1 MGGRSPG
8 RWHHASSA
16 LLVGILVACR
26 VAEVGASPKLSALS
40 FNGDVAT
47 LSPTFDPDTLSYN
60 ANVST
65 DRTSLQLDYT
75 VLPET
80 DQTFTVA
87 TTVAQ
92 PSGKRRALL
101 ATTDALAIAPGHN
114 DISLT
119 VTRTSD
125 AAATTYAVRVTS
137 YSLDSHVSLQGLA
150 LNIGSTAVPLGGQ
163 GFHALTRSY
172 DVTVDY
178 TVTAV
183 SITPT
188 AAFASKCTM
197 TVDGESHVSGQSK
210 LNVAVPTYSD
220 VAANV
225 IRVVLTAEDGLTTG
239 EYVVNVY
246 RVPPPPPPSPPANPA
261 PPPVPNPPSPPSPPP
276 YPNPPSPPSPPPTP
290 SPPPLPSP
298 PPVP

>member
-1 MGGRSPG
+1 MVSWGECDDDVGAGAGRRVRHRRPPMGGRSPG

-26 VAEVGASPKLSALS
+26 VAEVGASQKLSALS

-119 VTRTSD
+119 ITRTSN
-125 AAATTYAVRVTS
+125 AVSTTYAVRVTS
-137 YSLDSHVSLQGLA
+137 YSLD
-150 LNIGSTAVPLGGQ
+150 
-163 GFHALTRSY
+163 
-172 DVTVDY
+172 
-178 TVTAV
+178 
-183 SITPT
+183 
-188 AAFASKCTM
+188 
-197 TVDGESHVSGQSK
+197 
-210 LNVAVPTYSD
+210 
-220 VAANV
+220 
-225 IRVVLTAEDGLTTG
+225 
-239 EYVVNVY
+239 
-246 RVPPPPPPSPPANPA
+246 
-261 PPPVPNPPSPPSPPP
+261 
-276 YPNPPSPPSPPPTP
+276 
-290 SPPPLPSP
+290 
-298 PPVP
+298 